1 MRSMIRNAP
10 SSEADH
16 GCAGTV
22 MMLEHVTEIY
32 GAGSWSRRFALAGI
46 GSIAPF
52 DRWPRL
58 AKKSTAMVALKQ
70 FGMLEHFRA
79 GRKTDFRIRRLL
91 VRDRVELVLK
101 EFFSRGQQRFE
112 W

>member
-1 MRSMIRNAP
+1 MRSMIRNGP
-10 SSEADH
+10 SSEADD
-16 GCAGTV
+16 GRAGTV
-22 MMLEHVTEIY
+22 MMLERVTEIY

-52 DRWPRL
+52 DPRL

-79 GRKTDFRIRRLL
+79 GRKTDFGIRRLL
-91 VRDRVELVLK
+91 VRDRVGLALK